1 MCVIAEAAIAICSNL
16 AYLTMIHFDDD
27 AQPLLARRYAPADR
41 SIPRLL
47 AQQAT
52 LGDKPLII
60 LRDTAFS
67 YADMAARASATGAL
81 LRAAGVAQG
90 DRVAILCGNRIE
102 FLDLF
107 LGCAWIGAVAVPINH
122 FARGPQLQHILGNSG
137 ARLLAADADGAAA
150 LEHIDASKLALS
162 EIWLL
167 GAEDRTI
174 APPAL
179 PAGWKVGPMPPLA
192 GGTEAATPRP
202 GDMAAIIYTSG
213 TTGPSKGVCC
223 PHAQFFW
230 WGVHSVELLEIEAHD
245 VLLTTLPL
253 FHVNALA
260 TFFSALLSG
269 ATLVTLDR
277 FSASGFAASL
287 RKYKATVTY
296 LLGAMVSILLSTP
309 PSDGDR
315 DHPTTRALAPGVSAG
330 LSAAFRAR
338 FGIGPIDGYGSTETN
353 FVIGDRLAD
362 QKPGCMGRIRPGF
375 DGRVVDDEDNEVP
388 PGVPGEL
395 VVRADMPFAMAT
407 GYFELAPA
415 TVAAWRNLWLHTGD
429 RVTRDADGY
438 FTFMDRIK
446 DAIRRRGEN
455 ISAYEVEQVLL
466 SHPAVAYAAVFPVRS
481 ELTEDEVM
489 TAVVL
494 KDGFALAPA
503 ELLDFCKPR
512 MSYFSVPRY
521 VLFADSL
528 PMTENGKVQKY
539 RLREAGVTPAT
550 WDREAAG
557 YKVGRGEAART

>member
-1 MCVIAEAAIAICSNL
+1 MPQSDAIFQTP
-16 AYLTMIHFDDD
+16 LT
-27 AQPLLARRYAPADR
+27 ARYAPADR
-41 SIPRLL
+41 SIPALL
-47 AQQAT
+47 AAQAS
-52 LGDKPLII
+52 LGDKPLLIFGD
-60 LRDTAFS
+60 RPFG
-67 YADMAARASATGAL
+67 YAEIADRAAATGAL
-81 LRAAGVAQG
+81 LRAAGIAAG
-90 DRVAILCGNRIE
+90 DRVAIFCGNRIE
-102 FLDLF
+102 FLDLL

-122 FARGPQLQHILGNSG
+122 FVRGPQLRHILNNSG
-137 ARLLAADADGAAA
+137 ARLIAADADGAAA
-150 LEHIDASKLALS
+150 LEHVDLAGLALT
-162 EIWLL
+162 ELWLL
-167 GAEDRTI
+167 GGDDGSAR
-174 APPAL
+174 AFL
-179 PAGWKVGPMPPLA
+179 PDDWRVGAMPPLGA
-192 GGTEAATPRP
+192 GVEPVPSRP

-230 WGVHSVELLEIEAHD
+230 WGVHSVDLLEIEASD

-269 ATLVTLDR
+269 ATLVTLER

-287 RKYKATVTY
+287 KRHGATVTY

-309 PSDGDR
+309 PSDKDR
-315 DHPTTRALAPGVSAG
+315 DHPTTRALAPGVSAA
-330 LSAAFRAR
+330 LSAAFRER

-362 QKPGCMGRIRPGF
+362 QKPGAMGRVRPGF
-375 DGRVVDDEDNEVP
+375 SAMVVDEEDNEVP
-388 PGVPGEL
+388 AGTPGEL
-395 VVRADMPFAMAT
+395 VVRSDLPYAMAT
-407 GYFELAPA
+407 GYFEMAAA
-415 TVAAWRNLWLHTGD
+415 TLAAWRNLWLHTGD
-429 RVTRDADGY
+429 RVTRDADGH
-438 FTFMDRIK
+438 FHFMDRIK

-466 SHPAVAYAAVFPVRS
+466 SHPSVAYAAVFPVRS

-494 KDGFALAPA
+494 KDGMAMAPE

-539 RLREAGVTPAT
+539 RLRDAGVTAET

-557 YKVGRGEAART
+557 YKVGRGGAARA